1 MAGFARMVEG
11 NLRKIW
17 WNQDRHLL
25 DVTARIL
32 QNHLVQNLFIKGTTG
47 EAQCMNPFSQ
57 RPKIMRFASVR
68 KLQGQLA
75 DIIHKVTHS
84 ARQSSVISL
93 PPTTRSS
100 VQKENRGAIK
110 GMHLLCKIWPL
121 NGFQVT
127 HAKRKLHKKRR
138 EICGSFSI
146 LEKNRRATYA
156 DNLLAFRN
164 ACEDLQWPP
173 LRKLQQ

>member
-1 MAGFARMVEG
+1 MEPRSTSF
-11 NLRKIW
+11 
-17 WNQDRHLL
+17 
-25 DVTARIL
+25 VTAKIL
-32 QNHLVQNLFIKGTTG
+32 QNHLVWNLFH
-47 EAQCMNPFSQ
+47 Q
-57 RPKIMRFASVR
+57 RHYRRSTMYESTFPKTQIMRFASVR

-75 DIIHKVTHS
+75 DVFHKVTHS
-84 ARQSSVISL
+84 AQQSSVISL

-121 NGFQVT
+121 NGFKVT
-127 HAKRKLHKKRR
+127 HAKHKLQKKRR

-146 LEKNRRATYA
+146 LEKNRRATYT
-156 DNLLAFRN
+156 DHSLEFRN